1 MPRGDYPWSMRGRA
15 LGVQWAVLLA
25 LSVVFTTVLEWA
37 GLPAALLLG
46 PMIGGILVVAV
57 CGGSVGVSHW
67 LFLIGQAVV
76 GCMMAATIT
85 PAIVGTLLQDWPL
98 FLAAVVSVI
107 VVSSILGAVLA
118 YLRVLPGTTA
128 IWGTSPGA
136 ATAMTLMA
144 ESGGADMRLV
154 AFMQYARVVLVAVV
168 ASGVARFCTTSAPG
182 AVAAIVWF
190 PPVTWDAFAATLALA
205 GASTAVAPLL
215 RIPAGSMLVAFV
227 VGAVLHATAVM
238 TIELP
243 QWLLAGSYALVG
255 WTIGLRFTRPI
266 LVHVAHLLPRI
277 AASTL
282 ALIGTCGGL
291 GVVLGHFA
299 GIDPLTAYLAMS
311 PGGADSVAII
321 AASTRVDMPFVMA
334 LQTARFI
341 LVMFIGPG
349 LARLV
354 ARHFDR

>member
-1 MPRGDYPWSMRGRA
+1 MARWDYPWSLRGRA

-25 LSVVFTTVLEWA
+25 LSAGFTAVLEWA

-46 PMIGGILVVAV
+46 PMVGAIVVSV
-57 CGGSVGVSHW
+57 CGGSVRVADG

-85 PAIVGTLLQDWPL
+85 PAIVGTLLQNWLL
-98 FLAAVVSVI
+98 FLGGVVSVI
-107 VVSSILGAVLA
+107 VVSSILGGVLA
-118 YLRVLPGTTA
+118 FARVLPGTTA

-144 ESGGADMRLV
+144 ESSGADMRLV
-154 AFMQYARVVLVAVV
+154 AFMQYVRVVFVAVV
-168 ASGVARFCTTSAPG
+168 ASGVARFSTGSAPG
-182 AVAAIVWF
+182 VVAIVWF
-190 PPVTWDAFAATLALA
+190 PPVAWGAFAATIALA
-205 GASTAVAPLL
+205 GGSTAVAPLL

-227 VGAVLHATAVM
+227 VGAVLHATGLMA
-238 TIELP
+238 IELP

-266 LVHVAHLLPRI
+266 LVHVARLLPRI

-282 ALIGTCGGL
+282 ALIAVCGGL
-291 GVVLGHFA
+291 GMVLSRIA

-321 AASTRVDMPFVMA
+321 AASTPVDMPFVMA

-349 LARLV
+349 MAKLV
-354 ARHFDR
+354 AKHFDP

>member
-1 MPRGDYPWSMRGRA
+1 MVGA
-15 LGVQWAVLLA
+15 I
-25 LSVVFTTVLEWA
+25 VVS
-37 GLPAALLLG
+37 
-46 PMIGGILVVAV
+46 V
-57 CGGSVGVSHW
+57 CGGSVRVANG

-85 PAIVGTLLQDWPL
+85 PAIVGSLMRNWPL
-98 FLAAVVSVI
+98 FLGGVVSVI
-107 VVSSILGAVLA
+107 VVSSILGGMLA
-118 YLRVLPGTTA
+118 MARVLPGTTA

-144 ESGGADMRLV
+144 EASGADMRLV
-154 AFMQYARVVLVAVV
+154 AFMQYVRVVFVAVV
-168 ASGVARFCTTSAPG
+168 ASGVARFSTGSAPG
-182 AVAAIVWF
+182 TVAAIVWF
-190 PPVTWDAFAATLALA
+190 PPVAWGAFAATIALA
-205 GASTAVAPLL
+205 GVSTAVAPLL
-215 RIPAGSMLVAFV
+215 RIPAGSMLAAFI
-227 VGAVLHATAVM
+227 VGAVLHATGLM

-266 LVHVAHLLPRI
+266 LVHVARLLPRI

-282 ALIGTCGGL
+282 ALIAICGGL
-291 GVVLGHFA
+291 GMVLSRLA

-321 AASTRVDMPFVMA
+321 AASTPVDMPFVMA

-349 LARLV
+349 MAKLV
-354 ARHFDR
+354 ARHFDP